1 MTETLQVN
9 GNEAVALAALS
20 MDLDYFSHYP
30 GSPVNFVEPAI
41 RRYAQHFEKKVI
53 FNDALNEHI
62 ATLAAGGAGFVGARS
77 MVVMKHVG
85 LNIAADPLTY
95 LAYTG
100 VKGAMVV
107 VVGTDPGANAST
119 GEADVHWYARM
130 MNLPLLEPVT
140 VTEIY
145 RLCREAFV
153 ISEQYELP
161 VLLFIPTRLA
171 YDSEIISADIK
182 SGTRPGTFEFIKD
195 KNRYIN
201 VGLRNIRNHN
211 RLIEK
216 REAIAASAGQYIRSF
231 GNEDADTAIITRGLT
246 FTQAYES
253 LHILGGMDRYHLI
266 NADMVY
272 PLPAEAL
279 AGLLKNKKETVV
291 IEDQDGFLE
300 ENLKMQLHN
309 TLHCEISGKKYFPES
324 GEIGYARVFDFLSER
339 MGIETPPGAVADMEI
354 VIPERLGTFC
364 EGCPHRTVFFVL
376 DKILKDIPGIIGGD
390 IGCSSLPPFRADWLM
405 CMNAGIG
412 ISQGIAQLPTQ
423 QVVFSTGGDGSFF
436 HAGLLSLQSAVM
448 NKINLIHLVL
458 DNKSVAMT
466 GHQES
471 PTAKKDFDPKK
482 LLKAIGVDRIYSIR
496 ATDIKKLEKS
506 LRKEVG
512 QTGVRV
518 FWINGSCSRLPDKI
532 RDLKVKYIHPEINS
546 QRCGECRVCFDE
558 FACPAILDNE
568 GGLQIDLNAC
578 MRCGVCK
585 KLCPNNSIKVSP
597 WKTLAQFYN
606 KEKPS

>member
-1 MTETLQVN
+1 MISKLQVN

-41 RRYAQHFEKKVI
+41 RKFAVQFGKEII
-53 FNDALNEHI
+53 FNNALNEHI
-62 ATLAAGGAGFVGARS
+62 ATLAAGGAAFAGAKS

-85 LNIAADPLTY
+85 MNIAVDPLTY

-107 VVGTDPGANAST
+107 IVGTDPGANAST

-140 VTEIY
+140 VAEIY
-145 RLCREAFV
+145 RLCREAFLL
-153 ISEQYELP
+153 SEQYELP

-171 YDSEIISADIK
+171 YDSETIGFNIETGA
-182 SGTRPGTFEFIKD
+182 RLRTFEFIKD

-201 VGLRNIRNHN
+201 VGQRNIRNHN
-211 RLIEK
+211 HLIEK
-216 REAIAASAGQYIRSF
+216 RNAIAENAAAFIKSF
-231 GNEDADTAIITRGLT
+231 GNENAETAIITRGLT
-246 FTQAYES
+246 FTQSFET
-253 LHILGGMDRYHLI
+253 LQTLGGMNRFHLI
-266 NADMVY
+266 NIDLVF
-272 PLPAEAL
+272 PLPAL
-279 AGLLKNKKETVV
+279 QLSQILKNKKEIVV

-300 ENLKMQLHN
+300 ENLKMQLYN
-309 TLHCEISGKKYFPES
+309 EGLCEISGKKFFPES
-324 GEIGYARVFDFLSER
+324 GEIGYAQVFGFLSEK
-339 MGIETPPGAVADMEI
+339 MGVEPLPVIVPEI
-354 VIPERLGTFC
+354 QDVIPERLGTFC
-364 EGCPHRTVFFVL
+364 EGCPHRAVFFVL

-412 ISQGIAQLPTQ
+412 ISQGIAQLPTP

-448 NKINLIHLVL
+448 NRINLIHLVL
-458 DNKSVAMT
+458 DNMSVAMT

-471 PTAKKDFDPKK
+471 PSSKKGFDPKK
-482 LLKAIGVDRIYSIR
+482 LLKALGVNKVYSIK
-496 ATDIKKLEKS
+496 ATDIKKLEKA

-512 QTGVRV
+512 KTGVRV
-518 FWINGSCSRLPDKI
+518 FWINGSCSRLENKT
-532 RDLKVKYIHPEINS
+532 RDLKVKYLDPKIYHEK
-546 QRCGECRVCFDE
+546 CGECRICFDE
-558 FACPAILDNE
+558 FACPAILDNK
-568 GGLQIDLNAC
+568 GDLQIDLNTC

-585 KLCPNNSIKVSP
+585 ELCPANAIKASA
-597 WKTLAQFYN
+597 WQSFIKIY
-606 KEKPS
+606 EKPQS